1 MNLTA
6 IRRKKFFSR
15 LLWLLAVLFLLLLVV
30 VAVFPF
36 VYMAIVSLMENV
48 MSMKLSAN
56 TLKKAVWSLNN
67 YKKVLLTSNFARY
80 LLNSVI
86 VSGMSCLLSCLF
98 STMTAYAF
106 SKKQFAGR
114 DRLRG
119 IFLATMMV
127 PGECMIIPMYLIA
140 RKLGL
145 VNTLAAM
152 IIPLISSAFGTT
164 MMYSFMK
171 NVPDELL
178 EAADIDGC
186 GELRKFFSIV
196 FPLVKSAV
204 VSLAIFIFISSW
216 GLLLWP
222 LLTTTKMELSTVT
235 MAIARMSGGEKAT
248 NFGYVMA
255 GNTLGFLPPFILYC
269 FLQKQFV
276 EGIALSGTK
285 G

>member
-15 LLWLLAVLFLLLLVV
+15 LLWLLAVLFLLLLVI

-216 GLLLWP
+216 GSLLWP

>member
-36 VYMAIVSLMENV
+36 VYMAIVSLMKNV

-216 GLLLWP
+216 GSLLWP

>member
-1 MNLTA
+1 
-6 IRRKKFFSR
+6 
-15 LLWLLAVLFLLLLVV
+15 
-30 VAVFPF
+30 
-36 VYMAIVSLMENV
+36 
-48 MSMKLSAN
+48 
-56 TLKKAVWSLNN
+56 
-67 YKKVLLTSNFARY
+67 
-80 LLNSVI
+80 
-86 VSGMSCLLSCLF
+86 
-98 STMTAYAF
+98 
-106 SKKQFAGR
+106 
-114 DRLRG
+114 
-119 IFLATMMV
+119 MMV

-171 NVPDELL
+171 NVPDGLL

-216 GLLLWP
+216 GSLLWP

>member
-67 YKKVLLTSNFARY
+67 YKKVLVTSNFARY

-216 GLLLWP
+216 GSLLWP

>member
-86 VSGMSCLLSCLF
+86 VSGLSCLLSCLF

-216 GLLLWP
+216 GSLLWP

>member
-114 DRLRG
+114 NRLRG

-216 GLLLWP
+216 GSLLWP

>member
-216 GLLLWP
+216 GSLLWP

-235 MAIARMSGGEKAT
+235 MAIARMSGVEKAT

-276 EGIALSGTK
+276 ESIALSGTK

>member
-86 VSGMSCLLSCLF
+86 VSGMSCLLSCLC

-216 GLLLWP
+216 GSLLWP

>member
-216 GLLLWP
+216 GSLLWP

>member
-127 PGECMIIPMYLIA
+127 PGECMIIPMYMIA

-216 GLLLWP
+216 GSLLWP

>member
-6 IRRKKFFSR
+6 IRRKEFFSR

-216 GLLLWP
+216 GSLLWP

>member
-171 NVPDELL
+171 NFPDELL

-216 GLLLWP
+216 GSLLWP

>member
-15 LLWLLAVLFLLLLVV
+15 LFWLLAVLFLLLLVV

-216 GLLLWP
+216 GSLLWP
-222 LLTTTKMELSTVT
+222 MLTTTKMELSTVT

-248 NFGYVMA
+248 NYGYVMA
-255 GNTLGFLPPFILYC
+255 GSTLGFLPPFILYC

>member
-6 IRRKKFFSR
+6 IRLKKFFSR

-216 GLLLWP
+216 GSLLWP

>member
-140 RKLGL
+140 RKL
-145 VNTLAAM
+145 
-152 IIPLISSAFGTT
+152 
-164 MMYSFMK
+164 
-171 NVPDELL
+171 
-178 EAADIDGC
+178 
-186 GELRKFFSIV
+186 
-196 FPLVKSAV
+196 
-204 VSLAIFIFISSW
+204 
-216 GLLLWP
+216 
-222 LLTTTKMELSTVT
+222 
-235 MAIARMSGGEKAT
+235 
-248 NFGYVMA
+248 
-255 GNTLGFLPPFILYC
+255 
-269 FLQKQFV
+269 
-276 EGIALSGTK
+276 
-285 G
+285 

>member
-1 MNLTA
+1 MNLTS
-6 IRRKKFFSR
+6 RKKQR
-15 LLWLLAVLFLLLLVV
+15 LIERFLQMLAVIFLLSLVV
-30 VAVFPF
+30 VAIFPF
-36 VYMAIVSLMENV
+36 IYMVVISLIENAK
-48 MSMKLSAN
+48 SMKLSIH
-56 TLKKAVWSLNN
+56 LLEDAVWSLNN
-67 YKKVLLTSNFARY
+67 YKKVLISSDFSRY

-86 VSGMSCLLSCLF
+86 VSGISCVLSGLF
-98 STMTAYAF
+98 STMAAYSFA
-106 SKKQFAGR
+106 KKRFTGR
-114 DRLRG
+114 NTLHWV
-119 IFLATMMV
+119 FMATMMI

-140 RKLGL
+140 RSMKL

-152 IIPLISSAFGTT
+152 IIPSISSAFGTIL
-164 MMYSFMK
+164 MYSFMK
-171 NVPDELL
+171 GVPDELL

-186 GELRKFFSIV
+186 SEMKKFFSV
-196 FPLVKSAV
+196 VVPLVKPAII
-204 VSLAIFIFISSW
+204 SLAIFVFVTSW
-216 GLLLWP
+216 GALLWP

>member
-204 VSLAIFIFISSW
+204 VSLAIFIFIRSW
-216 GLLLWP
+216 GSLLWP

>member
-30 VAVFPF
+30 VAFFPF

-114 DRLRG
+114 DRLRE

-216 GLLLWP
+216 GSLLWP

>member
-36 VYMAIVSLMENV
+36 IYMAIVSLMENV

-119 IFLATMMV
+119 IFLGTMMV
-127 PGECMIIPMYLIA
+127 PGECMIIPMYLIV

-216 GLLLWP
+216 GSLLWP

>member
-216 GLLLWP
+216 GSLLWP
-222 LLTTTKMELSTVT
+222 LLTTTKRELSTVT

>member
-80 LLNSVI
+80 LLNSLI

-216 GLLLWP
+216 GSLLWP

>member
-15 LLWLLAVLFLLLLVV
+15 LLWLLAVMFLLLLVV

-216 GLLLWP
+216 GSLLWP

>member
-56 TLKKAVWSLNN
+56 TLKKVVWSLNN

-216 GLLLWP
+216 GSLLWP

>member
-127 PGECMIIPMYLIA
+127 PGEGMIIPMYLIA

-216 GLLLWP
+216 GSLLWP

>member
-171 NVPDELL
+171 NVSDGLL

-216 GLLLWP
+216 GSLLWP

>member
-6 IRRKKFFSR
+6 IRQKKFFSR

-216 GLLLWP
+216 GSLLWP

>member
-127 PGECMIIPMYLIA
+127 PGECMIIPMDLIA

-216 GLLLWP
+216 GSLLWP

>member
-67 YKKVLLTSNFARY
+67 YKMVLLTSNFARY

-171 NVPDELL
+171 NVPDGLL

-216 GLLLWP
+216 GSLLWP

>member
-204 VSLAIFIFISSW
+204 VSLALFNFISSW
-216 GLLLWP
+216 GSLLWP

>member
-145 VNTLAAM
+145 ANTLAAM

-216 GLLLWP
+216 GSLLWP

>member
-56 TLKKAVWSLNN
+56 TLKKAIWSLNN

-216 GLLLWP
+216 GSLLWP

>member
-171 NVPDELL
+171 NVPDGLL

-216 GLLLWP
+216 GSLLWP
-222 LLTTTKMELSTVT
+222 LLRTTKMELSTVT

>member
-6 IRRKKFFSR
+6 IRRKKIFSR

-36 VYMAIVSLMENV
+36 VYMAIVSLMGNV

-204 VSLAIFIFISSW
+204 VALAIFIFISSW
-216 GLLLWP
+216 GSLLWP

-269 FLQKQFV
+269 LLQKQFV

>member
-1 MNLTA
+1 
-6 IRRKKFFSR
+6 
-15 LLWLLAVLFLLLLVV
+15 
-30 VAVFPF
+30 
-36 VYMAIVSLMENV
+36 
-48 MSMKLSAN
+48 MS
-56 TLKKAVWSLNN
+56 
-67 YKKVLLTSNFARY
+67 
-80 LLNSVI
+80 
-86 VSGMSCLLSCLF
+86 
-98 STMTAYAF
+98 
-106 SKKQFAGR
+106 
-114 DRLRG
+114 
-119 IFLATMMV
+119 
-127 PGECMIIPMYLIA
+127 
-140 RKLGL
+140 
-145 VNTLAAM
+145 AAEGDF
-152 IIPLISSAFGTT
+152 IG
-164 MMYSFMK
+164 
-171 NVPDELL
+171 PDELL

-216 GLLLWP
+216 GSLLWS

>member
-1 MNLTA
+1 MNLAT
-6 IRRKKFFSR
+6 IRLKKFYSR
-15 LLWLLAVLFLLLLVV
+15 VLRMLAVLLLLVLVV

-36 VYMAIVSLMENV
+36 VYMAIVSLMENT

-56 TLKKAVWSLNN
+56 TLKNAVWSLNN

-86 VSGMSCLLSCLF
+86 VSGLSCALSCLF

-106 SKKQFAGR
+106 AKKRFAGR
-114 DRLRG
+114 DKLRWV
-119 IFLATMMV
+119 FLATMMV
-127 PGECMIIPMYLIA
+127 PGECMIIPMYTIV
-140 RKLGL
+140 KSFGL
-145 VNTLAAM
+145 VNTLFVM
-152 IIPLISSAFGTT
+152 IVPLISSAFGTT

-186 GELRKFFSIV
+186 GEIRKFVTIV
-196 FPLVKSAV
+196 FPLVKSAII
-204 VSLAIFIFISSW
+204 SLAIFIFISSW
-216 GLLLWP
+216 GSLLWP

-255 GNTLGFLPPFILYC
+255 GNTLAFLPPFILYC
-269 FLQKQFV
+269 FLQKEFV

>member
-1 MNLTA
+1 MPA
-6 IRRKKFFSR
+6 RKEVMC
-15 LLWLLAVLFLLLLVV
+15 VLFLLLLVV

-216 GLLLWP
+216 GSLLWP

>member
-36 VYMAIVSLMENV
+36 FYMAIVSLMENV

-216 GLLLWP
+216 GSLLWP

>member
-6 IRRKKFFSR
+6 IRRKEFFSR

-216 GLLLWP
+216 GSLLWP

-255 GNTLGFLPPFILYC
+255 GNALGFLPPVILYC